1 MLSYIKRHS
10 IIASLIFIILTI
22 CTIIFIYNRN
32 STISLFETKLY
43 TLSRSL
49 ENRRIKSL
57 NKIVSFTKQLTTH
70 SLIYYYTGYDC
81 STCVE
86 NGFELINEIN
96 HYAKRENIFVIGTNT
111 NIGRDQVNYDYR
123 NYIYSDEKQLL
134 RKELKY
140 IYTPV
145 FLLIDTSFD
154 IKKVYFPT
162 RTETNTVRDDFIKS
176 IKQAF

>member
-10 IIASLIFIILTI
+10 IITSLIFTVFII

-32 STISLFETKLY
+32 SAISLFETKLY
-43 TLSRSL
+43 NLSRSL
-49 ENRRIKSL
+49 ENRKIKSL
-57 NKIVSFTKQLTTH
+57 NKIVSFTKQHNTH

-81 STCVE
+81 SMCVK
-86 NGFELINEIN
+86 NGFELINEMN
-96 HYAKRENIFVIGTNT
+96 HDAKRENIFVIGTNT
-111 NIGRDQVNYDYR
+111 NIGMDQVNYDFK

-134 RKELKY
+134 RKELMF

-145 FLLIDTSFD
+145 FLLIDTSFS

-162 RTETNTVRDDFIKS
+162 RTEINTDRDDFIKS
-176 IKQAF
+176 IKQNL